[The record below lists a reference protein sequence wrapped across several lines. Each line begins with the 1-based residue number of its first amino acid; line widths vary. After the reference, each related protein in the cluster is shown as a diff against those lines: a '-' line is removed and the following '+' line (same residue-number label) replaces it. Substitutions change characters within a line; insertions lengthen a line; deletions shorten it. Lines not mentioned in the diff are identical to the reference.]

1 MWNCDDCD
9 ENSSFQKRNFTMY
22 NFNRGRSAS
31 VQRSRKRRSYSVDS
45 RRSHRLRNFD
55 DLEIGN
61 FNYKKDNERFS
72 PFLNGLHWEPYQK
85 KSSSKVSPN
94 AVIKKMMT
102 LLWEKKKIE
111 ANKPRTK
118 FIKREPLPPFTG
130 TTSIG
135 DEGVVEGFFC
145 KFCNVY
151 LQDKQQSEKHLLTK
165 SHFKK
170 YLKHEDKD
178 KSKIGSKIS
187 KLG

>member
-1 MWNCDDCD
+1 MNRSRQNFQRMWNCDDCD

-111 ANKPRTK
+111 ANKPR
-118 FIKREPLPPFTG
+118 R
-130 TTSIG
+130 